1 MPDPKNIDE
10 RRAQLM
16 GFMDGELTPEET
28 ADINN
33 LLMRDAALRA
43 EYESLCR
50 ACDKLERVQFDM
62 PDEAELRK
70 LWKSPFSSFLYR
82 FAWLLILV
90 PLAILIIVA
99 GFQFLFNSGPF
110 GLNAKTVVTAIL
122 IGLGTLLAL
131 VIYERVSTYSKDP
144 YKDIEK

>member
-1 MPDPKNIDE
+1 
-10 RRAQLM
+10 M
-16 GFMDGELTPEET
+16 GFMDRELTPEET

-50 ACDKLERVQFDM
+50 ACDKLDRVQFDM
-62 PDEAELRK
+62 PDEAALRK
-70 LWKSPFSSFLYR
+70 LWKSPFSSFLHR
-82 FAWLLILV
+82 FAWLLILI
-90 PLAILIIVA
+90 PLAILMTVT
-99 GFQFLFNSGPF
+99 GFQLLFNSGPF
-110 GLNAKTVVTAIL
+110 GLNAKTILTAIF

-131 VIYERVSTYSKDP
+131 VIYERVSTYPKDP